1 MMRKKIS
8 IFIFVFMMLSNIHVV
23 SAATASYSLNGKTT
37 VTVGNKVTVTFSV
50 SGENMYMVKGV
61 INSSNASVLSGSK
74 SIYKKADLAE
84 EKPFS
89 SLTSSITFTAQ
100 KPGTATISF
109 SPHSD
114 NCIDVYNSPLSMQG
128 SSLTIRVI
136 EKSSSSNGSSSNSS
150 ASNNGS
156 SSNNSGSTANSS
168 NNQNENQENKTEEKE
183 AKKSSVNTL
192 SSLSVS
198 EGTLSP
204 QFSSSTTNYS
214 VKLSAEQTKISVSA
228 KAKDSK
234 AKVSGT
240 GSHSLKAG
248 ENTIKV
254 KCTAEDG
261 SVKTYTITAY
271 VDEKPTVYTEF
282 NDQKLGVVRDLD
294 GVEGPNKSF
303 EGTKVTLDGQE
314 VQGWKSEQL
323 GKTVVYL
330 VDENNEEGY
339 YLVEDGKITSQL
351 ESVSFAGINMY
362 IVDIPQ
368 DKQNIEGMQFKE
380 LTIEN
385 QKIPGWVFEN
395 EKLSNYELIY
405 VMLENGDYTYYM
417 HEKNDN
423 TFMKYSEEFIE
434 VPEKIENTKEEL
446 KDTNTLTMIFIGT
459 TIIFAVSTISLAIIY
474 INFKKKSISA
484 VKEYYD
490 RKYGNDDE

>member
-1 MMRKKIS
+1 MKKLYKFICSMTLAIS
-8 IFIFVFMMLSNIHVV
+8 MLIGHAQYTYAAEGLSIAGSSSIATGSTATLTIKSMGGFTDNLSVSVSGDGQIISSVSRNTLDSGETATVKVKLTGESMKVV
-23 SAATASYSLNGKTT
+23 ASGTFASYSTEKEYSDSTGMTITAKKTT
-37 VTVGNKVTVTFSV
+37 SDSSSGNS
-50 SGENMYMVKGV
+50 
-61 INSSNASVLSGSK
+61 
-74 SIYKKADLAE
+74 
-84 EKPFS
+84 
-89 SLTSSITFTAQ
+89 
-100 KPGTATISF
+100 
-109 SPHSD
+109 
-114 NCIDVYNSPLSMQG
+114 
-128 SSLTIRVI
+128 
-136 EKSSSSNGSSSNSS
+136 SSSSNGST
-150 ASNNGS
+150 
-156 SSNNSGSTANSS
+156 SNNSGSTANSS

-282 NDQKLGVVRDLD
+282 NDQKLGVVRDLG

-303 EGTKVTLDGQE
+303 EETKVTLDGQE

-351 ESVSFAGINMY
+351 EPVSFAGINMY

-405 VMLENGDYTYYM
+405 VMLENGDYAYYM